1 MVGAEDPGA
10 PVYAGFWRRIAVIL
24 LDGIIVLTVPTA
36 YFFVAIYFFSPDSE
50 TYVTAEMTVKEH
62 QEAKARFDDDVEDHV
77 LSQLLFAIG
86 PVWEVT
92 RFFYTVTFWTWRG
105 QTPAMIAL
113 GIKLIRTDGS
123 AVTVRESVL
132 RYFGT
137 ILSMLLAFLGYFM
150 IVWDRRKQGLHDK
163 IARTLV
169 VRTL

>member
-1 MVGAEDPGA
+1 MEAAVGTAS
-10 PVYAGFWRRIAVIL
+10 PVYAGFWRRIVVVL
-24 LDGIIVLTVPTA
+24 VDGVIVLSVPTA
-36 YFFVAIYFFSPDSE
+36 YFFIAVYFFSPDSE
-50 TYVTAEMTVKEH
+50 TYVTAEMSVDEH
-62 QEAKARFDDDVEDHV
+62 FAAKARFDNAVEDHV
-77 LSQLLFAIG
+77 IAQLLFAIG

-113 GIKLIRTDGS
+113 GIKIIRTDGT
-123 AVTVRESVL
+123 AITVRESVL

-163 IARTLV
+163 IAGTLV
-169 VRTL
+169 VRTS